1 MEQLDCLF
9 DLEYSLN
16 CIRAEE
22 REEGREI
29 GREIGREEG
38 REIGRE
44 IGREEGVKF
53 KTVETVKNM
62 LARGYDYSEIAFIA
76 GTTREKVSE
85 IALTNG

>member
-22 REEGREI
+22 REE

>member
-22 REEGREI
+22 REE
-29 GREIGREEG
+29 GREEG

>member
-29 GREIGREEG
+29 GREE
-38 REIGRE
+38 GRE

>member
-22 REEGREI
+22 REEGRE
-29 GREIGREEG
+29 EG
-38 REIGRE
+38 G
-44 IGREEGVKF
+44 KF

-62 LARGYDYSEIAFIA
+62 LARGYDYGEIADIA
-76 GTTREKVSE
+76 NINRQQVEE
-85 IALTNG
+85 IASSNVLV